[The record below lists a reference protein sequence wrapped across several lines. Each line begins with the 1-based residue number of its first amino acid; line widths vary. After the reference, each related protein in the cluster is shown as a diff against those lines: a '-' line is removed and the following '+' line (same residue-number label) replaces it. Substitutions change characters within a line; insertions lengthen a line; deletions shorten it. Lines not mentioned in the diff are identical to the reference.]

1 VTRRRRDYT
10 RVSVF
15 RRHLK
20 LDDETLIRL
29 VYFFCNGIG
38 IDSAAR
44 RLGLSRKTVRGHYFD
59 LRRRLVKPKFRRWH
73 RVYSALGVVADQ
85 AKVYR
90 IKGGVIESLA
100 VCYYSDCHTNYVSGN
115 RKSRMCR
122 SCPLP
127 CTFTKL
133 DIATEAIGVVD
144 AIQSLYKRH
153 DIRGDVRPD
162 KVSVF
167 FERFV
172 HVGVLAGVRRK
183 SKSLSNGMLDPKDTD
198 FEGAGTLML
207 MLLDDMSD
215 ENNRRWKDTADPR

>member
-15 RRHLK
+15 RRHIK

-38 IDSAAR
+38 IDSAAVC
-44 RLGLSRKTVRGHYFD
+44 LGLSRKTVRGHYLD
-59 LRRRLVKPKFRRWH
+59 LRRRLLKPKFRRWH
-73 RVYSALGVVADQ
+73 RVYSAIGTVTDQ
-85 AKVYR
+85 AKAYR
-90 IKGGVIESLA
+90 IKGAAIEALT
-100 VCYYSDCHTNYVSGN
+100 VCYYSACHTNYTSGN

-127 CTFTKL
+127 CAFTKL

-144 AIQSLYKRH
+144 AIQSLYKSL

-162 KVSVF
+162 KLSVF

-172 HVGVLAGVRRK
+172 HAGVLASVRLK
-183 SKSLSNGMLDPKDTD
+183 SKLLRNGLLDPKDTD

-215 ENNRRWKDTADPR
+215 DHQPRFSE